1 MATGSLLD
9 RLPAELRLK
18 IYGLVFIPSRRIT
31 RRGRGFQVDWRVH
44 SSAQD
49 WPATIPDLALLTVSR
64 SVYNEAL
71 ATLYEVSTVIVQR
84 SELCLSK
91 YNKDSLKLFEHLTHL
106 EIYEMRQGTCSTSE
120 GKLCENCVNLS
131 GIFHILTTL
140 PRLRTIVFEYGDEP
154 WWKEWDLATP
164 FSDLRRALKDGHLR
178 GYTIECAGVGEYRLL
193 GSSLVGKIATFRH
206 SELGCAWSDPFRTR
220 LIKDK
225 SKIAFAIRT
234 MRTLY
239 TGSFLPLQIARVW
252 PPEVPVD
259 LHQLHAIDAPGFLE
273 AFDGAL
279 QEYVRSRP
287 GESQLVNMDHAGRI
301 IWQG

>member
-1 MATGSLLD
+1 MASHSLLD

-18 IYGLVFIPSRRIT
+18 IYGLVFTPSRRIT
-31 RRGRGFQVDWRVH
+31 RRGRGFPVDLRVH
-44 SSAQD
+44 SAAQEYA
-49 WPATIPDLALLTVSR
+49 ATIPDLALLTVSR

-71 ATLYEVSTVIVQR
+71 ATLYEVSTLVFQR

-91 YNKDSLKLFEHLTHL
+91 YNKHSLKLFDHLTHL
-106 EIYEMRQGTCSTSE
+106 EIYEMQQGTCSTSE

-154 WWKEWDLATP
+154 WRKEWDLATP
-164 FSDLRRALKDGHLR
+164 FTDLRQALKDGHLR
-178 GYTIECAGVGEYRLL
+178 
-193 GSSLVGKIATFRH
+193 SSLDRVKVMFRD
-206 SELGCAWSDPFRTR
+206 SELSCAWADPFSTR
-220 LIKDK
+220 PIKDR
-225 SKIAFAIRT
+225 SRVAYAVET
-234 MRTLY
+234 MHMLHPA
-239 TGSFLPLQIARVW
+239 GLLPLQIARIW
-252 PPEVPVD
+252 PPGVPVD

-287 GESQLVNMDHAGRI
+287 GESQLMNMDHAGRI